1 MPSQRSTAGSYPAER
16 ASDVSLMRCR
26 ISPRRSPRLI
36 ARALSTPRASDTWSA
51 ISRIGVPQLLHRTQH
66 RKNQSMFRTI
76 ARAFAV
82 DSLRAGDHDFLNRQ
96 VFLAD
101 DLEYLGRAERIYM
114 HKFRN
119 LWHVTAVGSLVK
131 NDVCLV

>member
-1 MPSQRSTAGSYPAER
+1 
-16 ASDVSLMRCR
+16 
-26 ISPRRSPRLI
+26 
-36 ARALSTPRASDTWSA
+36 
-51 ISRIGVPQLLHRTQH
+51 
-66 RKNQSMFRTI
+66 MFRTI

-101 DLEYLGRAERIYM
+101 DLEHLGSAERIYM

-131 NDVCLV
+131 NDVCLVERGDNRVAITQIAVSEFRLLVDPGRLSATVGLRFQVIERPNLPAFVHEKVDHM